1 MKKLSILIPSV
12 SRATH
17 PSLLKCLRNNGE
29 REVRIVGVDM
39 EQGGIGPH
47 IADVFYQV
55 PPRNSP
61 SYMET
66 ILDICRKEAI
76 DVYYALGEEEAIAAS
91 LNKAAFDAIGT
102 GVITPGTAE
111 MLAIATNKCLWHDFF
126 KNKGVPQARYRTVDS
141 AKMIATTAYE
151 LGYPDQDV
159 FFKPAISKGG
169 RGARIITSRDLFN
182 EYYFNPSIEPM
193 MSLESFLNMLSP
205 IQEDKFRQ
213 LVAMEYLPG
222 TYYSVDV
229 LSQNGQVIYA
239 IPKIRIAG
247 SASNTTVGQVD
258 LNPETIELASMACGS
273 FKFSYLQNYEMKL
286 NSEGQPRIYDI
297 NPRGGASLGLCAAAG
312 ANIAY
317 YAVKMA
323 MGENIPRRKIKDKVK
338 MIRFYDEYY
347 EYND

>member
-1 MKKLSILIPSV
+1 MKKLNLLIPSV
-12 SRATH
+12 GRQTH
-17 PSLLKCLRNNGE
+17 PSLCKCLRNNGE

-55 PPRNSP
+55 PPRNLP
-61 SYMET
+61 SYLET
-66 ILDICRKEAI
+66 VLDICRKEAI

-91 LNKAAFDAIGT
+91 LHKAAFDAIGT
-102 GVITPGTAE
+102 GVITPGTPE

-126 KNKGVPQARYRTVDS
+126 NSKGIPQAKYRTIDS
-141 AKMIATTAYE
+141 VKMVATAAYE

-159 FFKPAISKGG
+159 FFKPAIGKGG
-169 RGARIITSRDLFN
+169 RGARIITARDLSN
-182 EYYFNPSIEPM
+182 EYYSDRSIEPM

-205 IQEDKFRQ
+205 LQEENFRP
-213 LVAMEYLPG
+213 LLAMEYLPG

-239 IPKIRIAG
+239 IPKIRIVG
-247 SASNTTVGQVD
+247 SASNTIVGQVD
-258 LNPETIELASMACGS
+258 LNPETIELASMACRS

-286 NSEGQPRIYDI
+286 NSDEQPRIYDI

-323 MGENIPRRKIKDKVK
+323 VGEKIPRRKIEDKIK